1 MEEFYPPG
9 DLCAGKSILDY
20 PSHSRAELPAQSQ
33 HQLPAEYMT
42 VFFFLVVY
50 SYHLSTLK
58 GSVFLRI

>member
-42 VFFFLVVY
+42 VFFFFGGLLISFVNF
-50 SYHLSTLK
+50 K
-58 GSVFLRI
+58 R